1 MNIDTNKLREIA
13 ERATLGPLKWWTSNS
28 AKRQTAG
35 RGPDGGVLHTT
46 MVRRDHADVACG
58 VADVDHVSA
67 VDPTAVL
74 ALLDQVER
82 LQFEN
87 VRLSALIDIP
97 ELHDFA
103 KAVVLEATH
112 QQAVFSGGA
121 TTQ

>member
-13 ERATLGPLKWWTSNS
+13 KRATPGPWKWWTGNS
-28 AKRQTAG
+28 AKRLTAG

-58 VADVDHVSA
+58 VAHVDHISA
-67 VDPTAVL
+67 VDPTTVL

-87 VRLSALIDIP
+87 AQLSALIDIP
-97 ELHDFA
+97 ELHDLA
-103 KAVVLEATH
+103 KSVVLEATH
-112 QQAVFSGGA
+112 Q
-121 TTQ
+121 